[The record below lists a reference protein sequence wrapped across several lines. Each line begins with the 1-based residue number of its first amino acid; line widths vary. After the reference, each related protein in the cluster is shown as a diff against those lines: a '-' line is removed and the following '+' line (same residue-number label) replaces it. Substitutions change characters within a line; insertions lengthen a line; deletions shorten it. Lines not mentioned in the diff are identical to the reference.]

1 MSHAHANAPRPNALE
16 PHDHAL
22 LRRLLHDRTGVVLDA
37 SRDYFVEMRLGAIAT
52 EAGFPSLPDVM
63 EALRTEEG
71 WGVLHRMVVETLA
84 IAETSWFR
92 DAMLWDELRRAVLPR
107 LMHTRAATRRLHV
120 WSAACATGQEPYS
133 LSMLVQEEQARLA
146 GWDVRILATDFSQA
160 ILKRA
165 REGAY
170 TQIEMNRGL
179 PAPYLVRHFRKERD
193 AWVVRPEL
201 RARVDFQELNLA
213 QPWPLL
219 PEMDLVLLRNVLLY
233 FEPELRKR
241 VLRQLTQ
248 VLQPEGILVLGAGE
262 TTLTMDDSFEAVPL
276 ERTVVYRRR
285 ARR

>member
-1 MSHAHANAPRPNALE
+1 
-16 PHDHAL
+16 
-22 LRRLLHDRTGVVLDA
+22 
-37 SRDYFVEMRLGAIAT
+37 
-52 EAGFPSLPDVM
+52 
-63 EALRTEEG
+63 
-71 WGVLHRMVVETLA
+71 MVVETLA
-84 IAETSWFR
+84 ISETSWFR
-92 DAMLWDELRRAVLPR
+92 DAPLWEELRRGILPR
-107 LMHTRAATRRLHV
+107 LMESRAATRRLHL

-133 LSMLVQEEQARLA
+133 LSMLLQEEQPRLA
-146 GWDVRILATDFSQA
+146 GWDVRVLATDFSQT

-165 REGAY
+165 RAGSY
-170 TQIEMNRGL
+170 SQIEMNRGL
-179 PAPYLVRHFRKERD
+179 PAPFLVRHFRKERD
-193 AWVVRPEL
+193 AWVVKPEL
-201 RARVDFQELNLA
+201 QARVEFRELNLA
-213 QPWPLL
+213 QPWPML

>member
-1 MSHAHANAPRPNALE
+1 MATAPRHNALE
-16 PHDHAL
+16 PGDHAL
-22 LRRLLHDRTGVVLDA
+22 LRKLLHDRTGVVLDP
-37 SRDYFVEMRLGAIAT
+37 SRDYFVEMRLGALAT
-52 EAGFPSLPDVM
+52 EAGFPTLPDVM
-63 EALRTEEG
+63 EALRTEES

-84 IAETSWFR
+84 ISETSWFR
-92 DAMLWDELRRAVLPR
+92 DAPLWDELRRDILPR
-107 LMHTRAATRRLHV
+107 LLRSRAGTRRLHV

-133 LSMLVQEEQARLA
+133 LSMLLQEEQPRLG
-146 GWDVRILATDFSQA
+146 GWDVRVLATDFSQA

-165 REGAY
+165 RAGEY
-170 TQIEMNRGL
+170 SQIEMNRGL
-179 PAPYLVRHFRKERD
+179 PAPYLVRHFRKRQD
-193 AWVVRPEL
+193 AWVVKPEL
-201 RARVDFQELNLA
+201 QARVEFRELNLA

-248 VLQPEGILVLGAGE
+248 VLQPEGILVLGSGE

-285 ARR
+285 MRR